1 MESFIK
7 AAAVAIIF
15 ATPVASIAQSNQ
27 ALTRAQVRTQLVQ
40 FERAGYSPLDW
51 AQYST
56 NIQAAQNRAFAQD
69 DGGRSETASYGPTVN
84 ATSQTG
90 HRVE

>member
-1 MESFIK
+1 MESLIK

-15 ATPVASIAQSNQ
+15 VTPVASIAQSNQ
-27 ALTRAQVRTQLVQ
+27 PLTRAQVRTELVQ

-51 AQYST
+51 AYYSASV
-56 NIQAAQNRAFAQD
+56 QAAPTRAFARDD
-69 DGGRSETASYGPTVN
+69 DGRAETASYGATIN